1 MRRLF
6 FILTVT
12 VMFVL
17 NISYAIAA
25 ECDRDCLIK
34 MAEDYLSALVTH
46 TPGKVPLADDLRT
59 VENAKQIKPGDGL
72 WKTVTAGPTE
82 FKIIVPDTLSQQVG
96 GMVII
101 QSEGKHAQFG
111 FRLKL
116 SNNKIVE
123 AEHLVSIL
131 RGTELPETLKKVR
144 PAIPMEIPY
153 EYADSRGRI
162 IHIAKSYYDAVD
174 LNNGNL
180 APFAEDCERIENG
193 YRTAPSGGPM
203 GGVGIPGATPRPVG
217 LLGMVTCRSQI
228 NLQNFEYISEIVN
241 RRVEIADTKTG
252 LAIGFSSFLHKM
264 DKKEHRLLNDPGRD
278 KVERKYD
285 PFDTLAMHIYKIWGG
300 EIHQIET
307 IGVMAPYNTQSG
319 WE

>member
-1 MRRLF
+1 MRRLNY
-6 FILTVT
+6 ILLITL
-12 VMFVL
+12 MLAL
-17 NISYAIAA
+17 NLSYASAA

-34 MAEDYLSALVTH
+34 MADDYISAMVAH
-46 TPGKVPLADDLRT
+46 APEKVPLADDVKI
-59 VENAKQIKPGDGL
+59 VENAKPIKPGEGL
-72 WKTVTAGPTE
+72 FKTATAGPTE
-82 FKIIVPDTLSQQVG
+82 FKIIVPDTFSQQVG
-96 GMVII
+96 GMVIM
-101 QSEGKHAQFG
+101 QSEGKPAQLG

-123 AEHLVSIL
+123 AEHLVSLL
-131 RGTELPETLKKVR
+131 RGTEIPETLKKVR
-144 PAIPMEIPY
+144 PGIPMDIPY

-180 APFAEDCERIENG
+180 APFADDCERIENG

-203 GGVGIPGATPRPVG
+203 GGVGIPGTAPRPAG

-228 NLQNFEYISEIVN
+228 NLQNFEYISDIVD

-252 LAIGFSSFLHKM
+252 LAIGFSNFRHKM

-278 KVERKYD
+278 KVERKYE
-285 PFDTLAMHIYKIWGG
+285 PFDMLAMHIYKIWGG
-300 EIHQIET
+300 EIHQIDT
-307 IGVMAPYNTQSG
+307 VGVMAPFNTPSG
-319 WE
+319 W